1 MYNGNA
7 LNIVILCAL
16 LWIASASS
24 VLFASS
30 FEKDD
35 KKSPSYQL
43 GLKLLQNKV
52 HSGLAVHFLSQAVIS
67 DPKDLQA
74 KYYLAKA
81 YKANGDYLEAKKW
94 FFKLYKL
101 SSDQFPDVKYE
112 YASLLAK
119 EGKVDEAKSLL
130 EAYDEV
136 YPSYKKLK
144 QDISSYSSSDLFY
157 KLLYSGSEQ
166 IRYEGYLNYL
176 GSPALLKMSLTKGP
190 WKLGLSKK
198 LKDEKTE
205 SIMDS
210 FYMPSL
216 ILLEDFLEIP
226 LPKIPDSW
234 FWCGL
239 PSFNKAGNVMYV
251 SLYSLNIDKGRE
263 YSIFKANKDKDGAW
277 SELKKLGK
285 PVNDGESS
293 SRFPHFYESDDG
305 EKALFYC
312 SDKKDGL
319 GGYDLYYSL
328 MNKSGDPEIVYN
340 LGSEINSTGNDIS
353 PFIHTNTNALYFSTD
368 GRNDIGHLD
377 LFKAHGNLLE
387 GFNNSIGLGR
397 EFNSMA
403 DEWS

>member
-35 KKSPSYQL
+35 KKSPYYQL

-130 EAYDEV
+130 ETYDE
-136 YPSYKKLK
+136 
-144 QDISSYSSSDLFY
+144 
-157 KLLYSGSEQ
+157 
-166 IRYEGYLNYL
+166 
-176 GSPALLKMSLTKGP
+176 
-190 WKLGLSKK
+190 
-198 LKDEKTE
+198 
-205 SIMDS
+205 
-210 FYMPSL
+210 
-216 ILLEDFLEIP
+216 
-226 LPKIPDSW
+226 
-234 FWCGL
+234 
-239 PSFNKAGNVMYV
+239 
-251 SLYSLNIDKGRE
+251 
-263 YSIFKANKDKDGAW
+263 
-277 SELKKLGK
+277 
-285 PVNDGESS
+285 
-293 SRFPHFYESDDG
+293 
-305 EKALFYC
+305 
-312 SDKKDGL
+312 
-319 GGYDLYYSL
+319 
-328 MNKSGDPEIVYN
+328 
-340 LGSEINSTGNDIS
+340 
-353 PFIHTNTNALYFSTD
+353 
-368 GRNDIGHLD
+368 
-377 LFKAHGNLLE
+377 
-387 GFNNSIGLGR
+387 
-397 EFNSMA
+397 
-403 DEWS
+403 